1 MIRGGRIAKQNAS
14 KLYLICDSERS
25 EIPKDFFGKLREDP
39 LRSRGKETG
48 RAGETP
54 PPCLPHGKK
63 TAGRTAGKRRAVPIS
78 ARPCLVACAG
88 TPHSDA
94 LHPIYVFRNAF
105 LTCFFKKF
113 QKTFRQMRDKY
124 HYKAYVAF
132 RMRENCTECRSN
144 NSGSP
149 IQYPIWPRPVSG
161 RSYPRLPQKAA
172 SVWMHALSLS

>member
-1 MIRGGRIAKQNAS
+1 MLQNS
-14 KLYLICDSERS
+14 ICDSERS

-39 LRSRGKETG
+39 CAAGGKRPAAQGRPRRLACPGCQKPREGQRGKGG
-48 RAGETP
+48 RFRYPRGPASWP
-54 PPCLPHGKK
+54 ARLP
-63 TAGRTAGKRRAVPIS
+63 T
-78 ARPCLVACAG
+78 L
-88 TPHSDA
+88 DA

-113 QKTFRQMRDKY
+113 QKIFRQMRDKY

-132 RMRENCTECRSN
+132 RMRENCTECRSD

-149 IQYPIWPRPVSG
+149 IQYPIWPRSVSG
-161 RSYPRLPQKAA
+161 RSYPPLPQKAA

>member
-1 MIRGGRIAKQNAS
+1 MQNKMLQNS
-14 KLYLICDSERS
+14 ICDSERS
-25 EIPKDFFGKLREDP
+25 EIPKDFFGKLREAP
-39 LRSRGKETG
+39 CAAGGKRPAAQGRPRRLACPGCQKPREGRRGKEG
-48 RAGETP
+48 RFRYPRDPASWPARVPTLGCP
-54 PPCLPHGKK
+54 SPYICLQ
-63 TAGRTAGKRRAVPIS
+63 KRIP
-78 ARPCLVACAG
+78 
-88 TPHSDA
+88 DM
-94 LHPIYVFRNAF
+94 
-105 LTCFFKKF
+105 FFKKF
-113 QKTFRQMRDKY
+113 QKIFRQMRDKY

>member
-1 MIRGGRIAKQNAS
+1 MQRDPEGLFWQAERRPPAQPGKRDRPRRG
-14 KLYLICDSERS
+14 
-25 EIPKDFFGKLREDP
+25 DP
-39 LRSRGKETG
+39 
-48 RAGETP
+48 AA
-54 PPCLPHGKK
+54 LPAPGVKNHGKDSGEK
-63 TAGRTAGKRRAVPIS
+63 EGGSDIRAALP
-78 ARPCLVACAG
+78 RGLRG
-88 TPHSDA
+88 YPHSDA

-113 QKTFRQMRDKY
+113 QKIFRQMRDKY

-132 RMRENCTECRSN
+132 RMRENCTECRSD

-161 RSYPRLPQKAA
+161 RSYPPLPQKAA

>member
-1 MIRGGRIAKQNAS
+1 MQNKMLQNS
-14 KLYLICDSERS
+14 ICDSERS

-39 LRSRGKETG
+39 CAAGGKRPAAQGRPRLLACPGCQNRGKDSGEKEG
-48 RAGETP
+48 GSDIRAA
-54 PPCLPHGKK
+54 LPRGLR
-63 TAGRTAGKRRAVPIS
+63 GY
-78 ARPCLVACAG
+78 
-88 TPHSDA
+88 PHSDA

-113 QKTFRQMRDKY
+113 QKIFRQMRDKY

-132 RMRENCTECRSN
+132 RMRKNCTECRSN

>member
-1 MIRGGRIAKQNAS
+1 MQNKMLQNS
-14 KLYLICDSERS
+14 ICDSERS
-25 EIPKDFFGKLREDP
+25 EIPKDFFGKLREGP
-39 LRSRGKETG
+39 CAAGGKRPAAQGRPRRLAYPTERKPREGQRGKGG
-48 RAGETP
+48 RFRYPRG
-54 PPCLPHGKK
+54 
-63 TAGRTAGKRRAVPIS
+63 
-78 ARPCLVACAG
+78 PCLVALRDY
-88 TPHSDA
+88 PHSDA

-113 QKTFRQMRDKY
+113 QKIFRQMRDKY

-144 NSGSP
+144 HSGSP

-161 RSYPRLPQKAA
+161 QSYPPLPQKAA